1 MTEISVAMQ
10 QVIIQ
15 LSSENDALETAL
27 ANARTENE
35 RLIVASEAMEAMEFS
50 LLIANGRASL
60 GERWVEMAVK
70 IIQDGFDLM
79 PVPEM
84 LRWHGARAFLDSVPR
99 KGDAK

>member
-35 RLIVASEAMEAMEFS
+35 RLIVASEAMEFS
-50 LLIANGRASL
+50 FLIANGRASL
-60 GERWVEMAVK
+60 GERWIEMAVK

>member
-35 RLIVASEAMEAMEFS
+35 RLIVASEAMEFS
-50 LLIANGRASL
+50 FLIANGRASL

-79 PVPEM
+79 PVDES
-84 LRWHGARAFLDSVPR
+84 LAWSGAKPFLDNAPR
-99 KGDAK
+99 KGGAK

>member
-1 MTEISVAMQ
+1 MRVIDLQ

-35 RLIVASEAMEAMEFS
+35 RLIVASEAMEFR

-79 PVPEM
+79 PVDES
-84 LRWHGARAFLDSVPR
+84 LAWSGAKPFLDNAPR
-99 KGDAK
+99 KGGAK